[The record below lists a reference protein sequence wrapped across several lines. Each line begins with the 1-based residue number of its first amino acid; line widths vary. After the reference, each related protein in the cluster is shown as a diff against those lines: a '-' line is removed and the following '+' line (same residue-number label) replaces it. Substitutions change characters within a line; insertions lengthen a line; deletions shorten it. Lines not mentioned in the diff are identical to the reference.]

1 MLLVMLN
8 WTIAQYVATAI
19 CQGALLF
26 LVAALLRSGNWRHF
40 PFFTAYILSNL
51 GQAALLV
58 FSYRYWGPRAPVT
71 EQIFWITAG
80 VTLLA
85 RALAI
90 AELVHRIL
98 GLHKGIWGLAWRS
111 IAMSVVVIA
120 AYSFFV
126 ANRHWDLGLIAAQRA
141 LELALGCGIAVLFAF
156 CRYYEVQVPK
166 VERIVG
172 MGLILYSGVVVIS
185 HTVLERFFYAYSPFW
200 NLTIL
205 TSFFVSA
212 ALWIRALWVPVPS
225 MRAQPA
231 MLGQLYQTLSPEI
244 NLRLRALDQRLI
256 SLWKREA
263 PNS

>member
-1 MLLVMLN
+1 MFNMAFTQYAAWAACQAALVFLL
-8 WTIAQYVATAI
+8 
-19 CQGALLF
+19 
-26 LVAALLRSGNWRHF
+26 AALLRSRNHRQF
-40 PFFTAYILSNL
+40 PVFTAYILSNL

-58 FSYRYWGPRAPVT
+58 FSYRQWGPQAPVT
-71 EQIFWITAG
+71 QQIFWITTG
-80 VTLLA
+80 VTLFA
-85 RALAI
+85 RASAI
-90 AELVHRIL
+90 AELIHRIL

-111 IAMSVVVIA
+111 IAVSAVVIA
-120 AYSFFV
+120 AYSFLV
-126 ANRHWDLGLIAAQRA
+126 ANRHWDLGLIAADRA
-141 LELALGCGIAVLFAF
+141 LELALACGIVVLFVF
-156 CRYYEVQVPK
+156 CRYYEVQVPRA
-166 VERIVG
+166 ERIVG

-212 ALWIRALWVPVPS
+212 TLWMRALWVPVPS